1 MHVQK
6 RLILLL
12 LLFFGISSML
22 FAQQTKPTVN
32 IAIISD
38 FGSEDASYS
47 FVTQL
52 KTEIEKTVGN
62 TATVVF
68 ADQNLVSSNYD
79 ADQAFTQYQTI
90 SKRTDVVLVI
100 GGASFKGV
108 MKSASFPVPT
118 LGIGVFDPKLQN
130 IPYLENGTSG
140 VENLSYILTSNSLEK
155 ELTAFHNLVKFKQVA
170 ILMDARTADI
180 YAQNKYLEGLTKK
193 LNTKFQIVPVGSSIP
208 VALEAMY
215 DHTDA
220 VYVAITYEKSPTEIK
235 SLADAFIKAKLP
247 SFSILREHVDLG
259 ILSSLSDDNGLEQL
273 RRKVALMVED
283 AIAGKKYS
291 ELSVALN
298 FKEKLFLNIAT
309 AQKIDFSATFE
320 TLFTA
325 EVVGQESVNRGTV
338 YSLNQIVSLSLQ
350 NNLAIKLSE
359 EDVNLSSND
368 VSFAKSQFL
377 PQIEASA
384 MGLQIDEDRATASFG
399 AQAEQTLTGSG
410 SLSQLIYSD
419 QAIANIQ
426 IQKYLA
432 KAQKA
437 SLNQQALSV
446 ILDTFESYFNVL
458 KAKTGLQIQQE
469 NFESSKTNLEFAKVR
484 VSIGASNRSDL
495 YRWESEVAN
504 ATQAVIEAQSTFV
517 QAKLQLGT
525 ILNMELSEEFDLQ
538 EVSLDDET
546 FENYTENSLGQFIK
560 TPAQL
565 EIFTVFLVEEAQTQ
579 NPSIQQIDAN
589 AQVLDRQFQL
599 NKRSFFTP
607 TLALQA
613 GLDNKLWTGGAGS
626 DVAPTPSAPTQNDIT
641 WNVGL
646 NLSLPLFTGG
656 QRRLDLQRTTI
667 QQKQI
672 GYQKR
677 DIYQQLELGIR
688 AQLIGLV
695 SASTN
700 VNYSQISAEN
710 AQKNFEIVQDS
721 YKRGLVPINQLI
733 DAQNAAFS
741 ANLNYSNSVYNYLLS
756 FIRLENIIGRY
767 TLLATDEENQAF
779 ITRYFNFIQQ

>member
-1 MHVQK
+1 
-6 RLILLL
+6 
-12 LLFFGISSML
+12 ML
-22 FAQQTKPTVN
+22 FAQSSKPTVR
-32 IAIISD
+32 IGIITD
-38 FGSEDASYS
+38 FTTEAASYS
-47 FVTQL
+47 FVDQL
-52 KTEIEKTVGN
+52 KTEIQQTVGN
-62 TATVVF
+62 TASVVF
-68 ADQNLVSSNYD
+68 SDQNMIASNYD
-79 ADQAFTQYQTI
+79 ADKAFAQYQSL
-90 SKRTDVVLVI
+90 SKRTDIILVI

-108 MKSASFPVPT
+108 IKSTSFPVPT

-155 ELTAFHNLVKFKQVA
+155 ELKAFHDLVQFKQIA
-170 ILMDARTADI
+170 IFMDERTADI
-180 YAQNKYLEGLTKK
+180 YAQNDYLKELTND
-193 LNTKFQIVPVGSSIP
+193 LNATFQVVPVGKSTDKAISSLDP
-208 VALEAMY
+208 K
-215 DHTDA
+215 TDA
-220 VYVAITYEKSPTEIK
+220 VFTAITYEKSPAEVK

-259 ILSSLSDDNGLEQL
+259 ILSSLSDDNGIEQL
-273 RRKVALMVED
+273 RRKVALTVED

-291 ELSVALN
+291 ELPVALN
-298 FKEKLFLNIAT
+298 FKEKLFFNIAT
-309 AQKIDFSATFE
+309 AQKIDFSPTFE

-325 EVVGQESVNRGTV
+325 EVVGQEAVNRGTV
-338 YSLNQIVSLSLQ
+338 YSLNQIVSLSLK
-350 NNLAIKLSE
+350 NNLDIKLSE

-368 VSFAKSQFL
+368 ISFAKSQFL
-377 PQIEASA
+377 PQVEASA
-384 MGLQIDEDRATASFG
+384 SALQIDEDRATASFG
-399 AQAEQTLTGSG
+399 AQAEQSLTGSG
-410 SLSQLIYSD
+410 SLTQLIYSE

-432 KAQKA
+432 MAQKA
-437 SLNQQALSV
+437 SLDQQALSV
-446 ILDTFESYFNVL
+446 ILDTFEAYFNVL

-504 ATQAVIEAQSTFV
+504 ATQAVIEAQSAFL
-517 QAKLQLGT
+517 QSKLQLGR
-525 ILNMELSEEFDLQ
+525 ILNMELNEEFDLA
-538 EVSLDDET
+538 EVSLDDKT
-546 FENYTENSLGQFIK
+546 FENYTENSLGRFIQ

-565 EIFTVFLVEEAQTQ
+565 ETFTSFLVKEAQIL
-579 NPSIQQIDAN
+579 NPAIQQIDAN
-589 AQVLDRQFQL
+589 VLVLDRQLQL

-613 GLDNKLWTGGAGS
+613 GVDNKLWTGGAGS
-626 DVAPTPSAPTQNDIT
+626 DVAPTPGVPKQNDIT

-646 NLSLPLFTGG
+646 NLSLPIFAGG
-656 QRRLDLQRTTI
+656 QRKLDLERTTI

-672 GYQKR
+672 DYQRR
-677 DIYQQLELGIR
+677 DIDQQLELGIR

-710 AQKNFEIVQDS
+710 AQKNFVIVQDS

-767 TLLATDEENQAF
+767 TLLSTDEENQAF